1 MKDMKELLERY
12 YDGETTTEEEAL
24 LRDYLA
30 AHPGAADTASARLMT
45 DLAGW
50 DTPVPLSRKKYRLH
64 PGWWG
69 LTTAAAALA
78 AIFIFRDTP
87 PPHRPPGTLSPLAL
101 QLLADPAVQGEIKDE
116 QVALEQA
123 RKALNYVSA
132 TLNKGIQGV
141 QQLEKLDQSVDKIQN
156 EQTL

>member
-1 MKDMKELLERY
+1 MLERY

-24 LRDYLA
+24 LQQYLA
-30 AHPGAADTASARLMT
+30 AHPEAADPASSAMMA
-45 DLAGW
+45 DLAAQNS
-50 DTPVPLSRKKYRLH
+50 PAPRLRKKRSLH
-64 PGWWG
+64 PGWWA
-69 LTTAAAALA
+69 LTATAAAFA
-78 AIFIFRDTP
+78 AIFIFRDTT

-156 EQTL
+156 EPTL

>member
-12 YDGETTTEEEAL
+12 YEGDTSVEEEAL
-24 LRDYLA
+24 LQQYLA
-30 AHPGAADTASARLMT
+30 AHPEEADKASAALMA
-45 DLAGW
+45 DLQAIKE
-50 DTPVPLSRKKYRLH
+50 PVPQVRKSHRLH
-64 PGWWG
+64 PGWWA
-69 LTTAAAALA
+69 LTATAAALA
-78 AIFIFRDTP
+78 AIFIFRDTA
-87 PPHRPPGTLSPLAL
+87 PPHRPPGSLSPLAA
-101 QLLADPAVQGEIKDE
+101 QLLADPAVKGEIKDE